1 MLHICLQAATRQ
13 DGPILSDSD
22 TSGSK
27 RTLAILDYDDSL
39 DSKRICKSITV
50 DPAIHNAFDS
60 QDPSSP
66 DEVRSFLLSQQPL
79 TSRTLTHEE
88 IVLKAAEVCKNQCDL
103 TNAMVFAATNDHFH
117 VVMKLLHQLKLPKIG
132 HRDIVMTLL
141 NWMEVDG
148 EIDRNTTWAV
158 RDEAATYRPLEV
170 VKLMARYLLRYPW
183 NLAFYFMEAMEK
195 EQHAD
200 TKKIYLI
207 FPLYFDGKNLFV
219 EMAGDGFT
227 CATMYMYTRGYC
239 SEELIQ
245 DAFVKAAVAR
255 RTEILEFLLATGR
268 VSMEGFERGL
278 EAAATSGS
286 IAAVTYLDN
295 KKLSSLQ
302 GIHRAFEVSGSLAV
316 TKFLYKT
323 EKIPAQSM
331 TAALKNV
338 TGIGTMIQMHK
349 KDREAIA
356 LFLCKEG
363 CIPAEMICTVFAMTV
378 YDLAGMVESLY
389 GNLCIS
395 RQVVCAALQQAA
407 DSGHVNIVRYLMDK
421 QQGQTVYTLRRRR
434 TFRASACDREVSA
447 TAETIQLSPQPHQ
460 EQSLATGMLMTTPLR
475 ASVAQSAS
483 RSPQNS
489 KDNKVTVAR
498 EQYALRQQQ
507 RFGVFGGVAAGL
519 AVDDG
524 AGSAREPGLCEGRG
538 GRAGPLVVWVRL
550 AS

>member
-1 MLHICLQAATRQ
+1 
-13 DGPILSDSD
+13 
-22 TSGSK
+22 
-27 RTLAILDYDDSL
+27 
-39 DSKRICKSITV
+39 
-50 DPAIHNAFDS
+50 
-60 QDPSSP
+60 
-66 DEVRSFLLSQQPL
+66 
-79 TSRTLTHEE
+79 
-88 IVLKAAEVCKNQCDL
+88 
-103 TNAMVFAATNDHFH
+103 
-117 VVMKLLHQLKLPKIG
+117 
-132 HRDIVMTLL
+132 
-141 NWMEVDG
+141 
-148 EIDRNTTWAV
+148 
-158 RDEAATYRPLEV
+158 
-170 VKLMARYLLRYPW
+170 
-183 NLAFYFMEAMEK
+183 
-195 EQHAD
+195 
-200 TKKIYLI
+200 
-207 FPLYFDGKNLFV
+207 
-219 EMAGDGFT
+219 
-227 CATMYMYTRGYC
+227 MYMYTRGYC

-389 GNLCIS
+389 GNPCIS

-421 QQGQTVYTLRRRR
+421 QVISQRIKEVALLSAARSNHAAVARLMTPSDSWSPARPNRVHASPPAHVQGLSVRQGGQCDRRDHSAVATAASGAVVGDGDADDNTLTSVGGAISQSVAAKLQGQQSHCGQGAV
-434 TFRASACDREVSA
+434 RAP
-447 TAETIQLSPQPHQ
+447 TA
-460 EQSLATGMLMTTPLR
+460 A
-475 ASVAQSAS
+475 
-483 RSPQNS
+483 
-489 KDNKVTVAR
+489 
-498 EQYALRQQQ
+498 
-507 RFGVFGGVAAGL
+507 AAGL

>member
-1 MLHICLQAATRQ
+1 MPAAR
-13 DGPILSDSD
+13 
-22 TSGSK
+22 
-27 RTLAILDYDDSL
+27 
-39 DSKRICKSITV
+39 
-50 DPAIHNAFDS
+50 
-60 QDPSSP
+60 
-66 DEVRSFLLSQQPL
+66 
-79 TSRTLTHEE
+79 
-88 IVLKAAEVCKNQCDL
+88 
-103 TNAMVFAATNDHFH
+103 
-117 VVMKLLHQLKLPKIG
+117 IG

-389 GNLCIS
+389 GNPCIS

-421 QQGQTVYTLRRRR
+421 Q
-434 TFRASACDREVSA
+434 
-447 TAETIQLSPQPHQ
+447 
-460 EQSLATGMLMTTPLR
+460 
-475 ASVAQSAS
+475 
-483 RSPQNS
+483 
-489 KDNKVTVAR
+489 
-498 EQYALRQQQ
+498 
-507 RFGVFGGVAAGL
+507 
-519 AVDDG
+519 
-524 AGSAREPGLCEGRG
+524 PG
-538 GRAGPLVVWVRL
+538 
-550 AS
+550 